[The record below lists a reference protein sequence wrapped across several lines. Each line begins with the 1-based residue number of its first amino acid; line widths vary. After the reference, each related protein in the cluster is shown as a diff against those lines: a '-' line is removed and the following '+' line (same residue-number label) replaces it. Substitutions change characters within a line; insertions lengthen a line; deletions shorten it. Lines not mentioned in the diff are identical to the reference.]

1 MLWLDLCCHSGS
13 ASRIIPQLAT
23 IASKRNFNV
32 ILSDLL
38 HWASMGGLRPKV
50 RRHLGT
56 EGRCLPVSLRTSMSA
71 SRRPYFLTPSDPARP
86 GRGSLPS
93 SQGQGPKRR
102 RGEGLRRY
110 DLVTAKVN
118 PGAGH
123 LDHDTEG
130 MDVLIDTTEIFLGP
144 LGTRPASYLR
154 SPCRSRLTSCS
165 YIEAYVASCSTICS
179 RLPLPPLPRRKIE
192 DQEISPCDPISECGV
207 SCSSLRGR
215 LQGPVDSGRWHLFRR
230 RCRVAC
236 RVPSVVTRVG
246 CWYRTTSRRFH
257 PEGWAQMARSVGVPS
272 AMDGGQNLS
281 KTRSQRPG
289 TPADQAFSPRLPSSY
304 QRLVLRVHGGDR
316 DGQGSWSLGPVL
328 AERLFPVDGN
338 MNKTPSRT

>member
-1 MLWLDLCCHSGS
+1 MRSEEVRCCGWICFAIRARRL
-13 ASRIIPQLAT
+13 ASYQAT
-23 IASKRNFNV
+23 IASKRNFNA
-32 ILSDLL
+32 ILSDSL
-38 HWASMGGLRPKV
+38 HWASMGRKGLRPKV
-50 RRHLGT
+50 RRYLGT
-56 EGRCLPVSLRTSMSA
+56 EGRCLTVSLLTSMSA

-93 SQGQGPKRR
+93 SQGQGLKRR

-281 KTRSQRPG
+281 KLAPSDQERQPTKPFRPDRQAHIKGLFSGFTVVIATAKGLGLLARSWPNDSSRLTG
-289 TPADQAFSPRLPSSY
+289 T
-304 QRLVLRVHGGDR
+304 
-316 DGQGSWSLGPVL
+316 
-328 AERLFPVDGN
+328 
-338 MNKTPSRT
+338 

>member
-1 MLWLDLCCHSGS
+1 MLWLDLFCHSGS

-32 ILSDLL
+32 ILSDSL
-38 HWASMGGLRPKV
+38 HWASMGRKGLRPKV

-118 PGAGH
+118 PGAGY

-130 MDVLIDTTEIFLGP
+130 MNVLIDTTEVFLGP

-215 LQGPVDSGRWHLFRR
+215 LQGPVDSGRWHLFGDAVVW
-230 RCRVAC
+230 RVASRLLSPELAVGTGPHPDASIQKGGLKWLGRLARPRWTAARTC
-236 RVPSVVTRVG
+236 PKLAPSDQERQPTKPFRPDRQAHIKGLFSGFTVVIATAKG
-246 CWYRTTSRRFH
+246 L
-257 PEGWAQMARSVGVPS
+257 GLLARSWPNDS
-272 AMDGGQNLS
+272 SRL
-281 KTRSQRPG
+281 TG
-289 TPADQAFSPRLPSSY
+289 T
-304 QRLVLRVHGGDR
+304 
-316 DGQGSWSLGPVL
+316 
-328 AERLFPVDGN
+328 
-338 MNKTPSRT
+338 